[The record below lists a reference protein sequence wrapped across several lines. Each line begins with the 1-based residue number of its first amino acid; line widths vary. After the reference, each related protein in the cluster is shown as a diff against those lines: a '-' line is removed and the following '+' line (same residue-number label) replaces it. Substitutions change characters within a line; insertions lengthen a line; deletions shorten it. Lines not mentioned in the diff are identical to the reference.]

1 MKTILQAVAIAIG
14 VFLAIQ
20 LVPYG
25 RNHDNPPVL
34 QEPNW
39 DSPRTRELFFRAC
52 KNCHSNET
60 LWPWY
65 SKIAPSS
72 WIIQEDVRGGRKNF
86 NVSEWG
92 RKKNKGDEAAEE
104 VREGEMPPLLFSLT
118 NPGTKLTPAER
129 EEFLRGLIK
138 TFGDKYAGEQK
149 GK

>member
-1 MKTILQAVAIAIG
+1 MKKILQAMAIT
-14 VFLAIQ
+14 VVLFLVIQ

-25 RNHDNPPVL
+25 RNHTNPPVL

-60 LWPWY
+60 VWPWY

-72 WIIQEDVRGGRKNF
+72 WLIQEHVNGGRKNF

-92 RKKNKGDEAAEE
+92 RKKNKGDEAAGE
-104 VREGEMPPLLFSLT
+104 VREGEMPPLLFALT
-118 NPGTKLTPAER
+118 NPETKLTPTER
-129 EEFLRGLIK
+129 EDFLRGLIK